1 MVSEQDDFIGPK
13 SLSKNLKI
21 QHISSILISDTK
33 EDTAEEIITLLIDT
47 DIKGLN
53 ISKGLN
59 GNKEKEEFSRQ
70 SRAFPTDG
78 EMLNWQCLAESA
90 ERKVLISLCDDK
102 MDLNEAHCLVMMA
115 WQSEWGYMKVIL
127 TQY

>member
-1 MVSEQDDFIGPK
+1 
-13 SLSKNLKI
+13 
-21 QHISSILISDTK
+21 
-33 EDTAEEIITLLIDT
+33 LLIDT

-90 ERKVLISLCDDK
+90 ERKVLISLCDEK

-115 WQSEWGYMKVIL
+115 WQSERGYMKVIL